1 MRRGSLGGAGVRANE
16 KVGAEARVW
25 RNVAR
30 DSTLGAPFSGRR
42 SAVAREHRHEKPI
55 MSIRFVLP
63 TFLALFAACSG
74 TRDARVNP
82 DAPDTVTGTGLQSQ
96 DIRTMA
102 QQMAA
107 DIKASGV
114 LAPGKEGERVSF
126 YIYEIKN
133 DSSDVIDKEIIL
145 TKLRTELAK
154 AMGRQVRILDRSPS
168 ANDLTDAERRMKERG
183 QVSGTN
189 DRKIAGS
196 DYVLK
201 GTMKSRDRQAGKL
214 KSSYVLVTF
223 ELTDLVTQELAW
235 TNDYEMKT
243 ESEKSVINR

>member
-1 MRRGSLGGAGVRANE
+1 
-16 KVGAEARVW
+16 
-25 RNVAR
+25 
-30 DSTLGAPFSGRR
+30 
-42 SAVAREHRHEKPI
+42 
-55 MSIRFVLP
+55 MSIRSV
-63 TFLALFAACSG
+63 TLAFFGLLLAACGG
-74 TRDARVNP
+74 TRDTRVNP

-102 QQMAA
+102 TQMAA

-114 LAPGKEGERVSF
+114 LAPGKDGERTSF
-126 YIYEIKN
+126 YIFEMKN
-133 DSSDVIDKEIIL
+133 DSSDTIDKEIIL
-145 TKLRTELAK
+145 TKLRTELSRAF
-154 AMGRQVRILDRSPS
+154 GRQVKILDRSPS
-168 ANDLTDAERRMKERG
+168 AGDLADAERRMKERG
-183 QVSGTN
+183 QVSGTV

-223 ELTDLVTQELAW
+223 ELTDLTTQELAW
-235 TNDYEMKT
+235 TGDYEMKT